1 MPRVYI
7 TKEDRVCRQFS
18 DFVRG
23 ELKRQ
28 NKRHKDLADC
38 LNISTVA
45 VTQRINGKTM
55 WTLPDIVQTL
65 DFLHSTYELGV

>member
-7 TKEDRVCRQFS
+7 TKEDRECRRFS

-28 NKRHKDLADC
+28 NKRYKDLAEC
-38 LNISTVA
+38 LNLSTVA
-45 VTQRINGKTM
+45 VNQRINCKTR
-55 WTLPDIVQTL
+55 WSLPDIIQTL
-65 DFLHSTYELGV
+65 DFLHSTYEIGG